1 MPTPLLTQPTEAS
14 GVVPRTRF
22 GRRALLTGV
31 AALAAPFRAG
41 AEEKAERINPCNTP
55 DPGFGRY
62 THWFR
67 GITMGQMIALESRG
81 GVAKNGDFDL
91 GLHFHGHDGARKEW
105 IRVMN
110 GPALFGVTLGLG
122 SGVYESTFRDTSAF
136 PALVESIEQAMA
148 ERAGRKS
155 ARARRIVLTAWSAGY
170 GAVRSILSQQGA
182 RARIDSVILLDGLH
196 CDYVGEGLER
206 ADLDPFLRYAREAA
220 ANKRLMVVSHSS
232 IVPPGYASTTETAN
246 YLIRELGGKAQRAR
260 GRASDP
266 LGMQLIAR
274 YDEGG
279 FHVRGY
285 TGKAEPDHCA
295 HLTLF
300 RDILKVHLLPRW
312 NKGVAKKS

>member
-1 MPTPLLTQPTEAS
+1 MPKLYLAPPTEPSAARA
-14 GVVPRTRF
+14 VRL
-22 GRRALLTGV
+22 GRRALLAG
-31 AALAAPFRAG
+31 AATLIAPFAHA
-41 AEEKAERINPCNTP
+41 AEANGERIYPCNTP

-62 THWFR
+62 AHWFR
-67 GITMGQMIALESRG
+67 GTSMGQMIALENRG

-91 GLHFHGHDGARKEW
+91 GVHFHGHDGARKEW

-110 GPALFGVTLGLG
+110 GPALFGVTLGNG
-122 SGVYESTFRDTSAF
+122 SGIYESTFRDTAAF
-136 PALVESIEQAMA
+136 PTLLESIEKVMA
-148 ERAGRKS
+148 ERAGRKQ

-170 GAVRSILSQQGA
+170 GAVRSILSQPDA

-196 CDYVGEGLER
+196 CDYAGDGLER
-206 ADLDPFLRYAREAA
+206 ADLEPFLRSARAA
-220 ANKRLMVVSHSS
+220 ATNKCLMVVSHSS

-260 GRASDP
+260 PRASDP
-266 LGMQLIAR
+266 LGMQLISR
-274 YDEGG
+274 YDRGD

-312 NKGVAKKS
+312 TKAVAQKS